1 MINGNLFIQK
11 LWRRI
16 EKRRGRN
23 EFGEFA
29 FTRTRRQR
37 VTLLLLKGHGNG
49 RGGMNET
56 RQWEGRKWNVTF
68 EQGYVGTRGLHAART
83 KGRQK
88 WKTLPSERWRR
99 FVSAVRPISLPF
111 YRSPV
116 NTAPLSISNV
126 TASSLLLRLLH
137 NARIYHESLDGTSPS
152 FVYGCSFS
160 VNIRQ
165 ERGPFCHS
173 FLLCQTRFLNR

>member
-1 MINGNLFIQK
+1 MK
-11 LWRRI
+11 
-16 EKRRGRN
+16 
-23 EFGEFA
+23 
-29 FTRTRRQR
+29 
-37 VTLLLLKGHGNG
+37 HG
-49 RGGMNET
+49 
-56 RQWEGRKWNVTF
+56 KWNVTF

-165 ERGPFCHS
+165 KRGHFAILSFFVKRDFSIVDILMIPFDS
-173 FLLCQTRFLNR
+173 MGKKNI

>member
-1 MINGNLFIQK
+1 MK
-11 LWRRI
+11 
-16 EKRRGRN
+16 
-23 EFGEFA
+23 
-29 FTRTRRQR
+29 
-37 VTLLLLKGHGNG
+37 HG
-49 RGGMNET
+49 
-56 RQWEGRKWNVTF
+56 KWNVTF

-173 FLLCQTRFLNR
+173 FLLCQTRFLNRWYINDSIRFNGKEEYLWFFFSIENKYSAGEGTILSFFPSFCLIGMRNFV